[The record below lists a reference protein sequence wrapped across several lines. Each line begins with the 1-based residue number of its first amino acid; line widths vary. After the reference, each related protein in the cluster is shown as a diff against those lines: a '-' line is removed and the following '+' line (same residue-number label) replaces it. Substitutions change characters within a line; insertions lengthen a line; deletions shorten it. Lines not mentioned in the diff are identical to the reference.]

1 VIVGEQFNIEV
12 RHEPDRIVLTL
23 HGELDLVSAPRLQSE
38 IESNTVEAAADTL
51 VLDLDDVHFIDSA
64 GLRVVLAAHE
74 RTLERGRRLALTPGS
89 PQVQRLLSIAGVD
102 GHLQTI
108 ASADAALV

>member
-1 VIVGEQFNIEV
+1 VIVGELFSIEV
-12 RHEPDRIVLTL
+12 RREPDRIVLTL

-38 IESNTVEAAADTL
+38 IESNPVNASDTL

-74 RTLERGRRLALTPGS
+74 RTLERGQRLALTPGS
-89 PQVQRLLSIAGVD
+89 PQVQRLLSIAGVN